1 MRRTLWR
8 AARLAALALVVG
20 ALVVTFAPPSRT
32 SSPYLSALSDLA
44 GSPAFAAK
52 KNNCRS
58 MCEFVAPAF
67 TCLSEGSG
75 SRCVRSTS
83 GCTTQAC

>member
-1 MRRTLWR
+1 MRRRLWR
-8 AARLAALALVVG
+8 VTSLVVLAAVVVALG
-20 ALVVTFAPPSRT
+20 VTLAPPSRT

-44 GSPAFAAK
+44 GSPAFAASK
-52 KNNCRS
+52 KNCRS
-58 MCEFVAPAF
+58 LCEFVAPAF

>member
-1 MRRTLWR
+1 MTRSLRLTAR
-8 AARLAALALVVG
+8 FAAIALVVT
-20 ALVVTFAPPSRT
+20 AIAVTFAPPSRT
-32 SSPYLSALSDLA
+32 TSPYLSALSDLA
-44 GSPAFAAK
+44 GTSAYAAR

-75 SRCVRSTS
+75 SRCVRTAS